1 MYDFLISLLS
11 EELLTQAEY
20 IHGALY
26 LPAGAVFEE
35 LLCLVVPF
43 FILSLILG
51 GFFIVV
57 DCISTGIRAIVR
69 RFRRYNA
76 RRY

>member
-1 MYDFLISLLS
+1 MYDFFISLLS
-11 EELLTQAEY
+11 DELLTQAEY
-20 IHGALY
+20 INGALY

-51 GFFIVV
+51 GLFIVA
-57 DCISTGIRAIVR
+57 DCITYGIRSIVR